1 MDKSKI
7 FRKLKF
13 LSKLFLN
20 VLKHFH
26 YSNHLLHFLS
36 KCNEELTF
44 SALTWNLI
52 SLMSFFM
59 ANYSFYRYL
68 FIHLEPRVVE
78 CKRKHH
84 FQQCL
89 LVYQDL
95 WIWQI
100 KIYKLLSTLWY
111 LLEIILPNLK
121 IYLCDKSRSYLPWT
135 VACMHPVGSDF
146 VMTMIDCIKMFVK
159 LRGENNDW
167 MNAKIIGRNTFKES
181 YMKT

>member
-1 MDKSKI
+1 MCWNTIIS
-7 FRKLKF
+7 
-13 LSKLFLN
+13 
-20 VLKHFH
+20 

-52 SLMSFFM
+52 SIMSFFM
-59 ANYSFYRYL
+59 ANYGFYRHL

-100 KIYKLLSTLWY
+100 KICKLLSTLWY
-111 LLEIILPNLK
+111 LLEIILLNLK
-121 IYLCDKSRSYLPWT
+121 IYLCAINQGFIFNFPLYKSYLPWT
-135 VACMHPVGSDF
+135 VASRWQWLCYD
-146 VMTMIDCIKMFVK
+146 
-159 LRGENNDW
+159 ND
-167 MNAKIIGRNTFKES
+167 RL
-181 YMKT
+181 Y